1 MAPKYEQLT
10 GMSKADLIAAYNEGS
25 PNVMVGL
32 EWFRFELWRREA
44 STQTRTVIWLTGV
57 MTLLTVANVALA
69 IAVLAK
75 A

>member
-1 MAPKYEQLT
+1 VAPKYEQLT
-10 GMSKADLIAAYNEGS
+10 GMSKADLIAAYNEES

>member
-1 MAPKYEQLT
+1 
-10 GMSKADLIAAYNEGS
+10 
-25 PNVMVGL
+25 VGL
-32 EWFRFELWRREA
+32 EWIRFELWRREA